1 MRNFKTY
8 GNFIIAFLAVSPA
21 SLPPAQAQEDGA
33 SQLEEMVIL
42 GSRRQEGRSE
52 TDSLVPVDLFDG
64 EELSNMGS
72 TNLDSVL
79 TNLIP
84 SYKVDTQAINDAATL
99 VRPATLRGL
108 PPDSTLVLVNGKRRH
123 RAAVITF
130 LGNGVADGSQGPDIS
145 VIPAV
150 ALKRVEV
157 LRDGAAAQYGSD
169 AIAGVINFELK
180 DYAEGGTVEARWGQ
194 HYEGDGD
201 GFNFAGNIGLPLTSN
216 GFLNLSME
224 YKEADPTS
232 RALQRTDAQA
242 LVDAGNPYIED
253 PSYDSVFHPTVM
265 VWGAPEFKYDYKFFG
280 NMGVDLSDSF
290 EAYGYGN
297 YAKRKVEGGFF
308 FRNPHTRTGVFEG
321 NVHRIRRGADNVAD
335 NYEALYYF
343 DADNDEHKPAVK
355 LSEAMLIK
363 TDTGYITADNSG
375 YDVFDTVRVADIDG
389 SGTGTSCPMIR
400 ILDSN
405 GDPASDS
412 EGMANAE
419 DIAAVM
425 ADPNCESFITRFPGG
440 FVPRFGGTMEDY
452 SFAFGVRGE
461 LGNDW
466 NVDLSGVYGRHEAS
480 FYMRHTLN
488 PQLLGKPDITVDNIP
503 TDYVPGTYTETDYTI
518 NLDVSK
524 LVDIPMFAAPVN
536 VAFGLEHRQEEFKI
550 TPGGENS
557 WFIDNDDFMP
567 GRTTAGLAAQGFGI
581 ASNGF
586 PGFSPRISG
595 TWSRNSYAGY
605 IDVEAEVTDRL
616 TLGAAGR
623 YEDHKKVGD
632 TWDFKISARARVTDA
647 FALRGAVSTG
657 FRAPSVGQANVQN
670 VTTAFT
676 GGKLADEYTLPP
688 THPASALVGGKALTP
703 EESTNFTVGAVFSVG
718 YMDVTIDYFNIN
730 VEDRIARSSD
740 KRLTD
745 ADRRNLLSQGVA
757 DALSFTKLRFF
768 VNDFET
774 TTQGIDIVA
783 TLPLEMGGGDTNI
796 SFAGNWTDTEV
807 DKRNPDLIDDKR
819 VTQLEKN
826 NPEFRFT
833 ATLDHNQGPW
843 RALLRGRFYD
853 SFAEFSADQA
863 PWRLNAG
870 SRFLM
875 DAELGYS
882 LNDNIS
888 LVAGA
893 ENFLDTTPTSQK
905 HNASPYPTGMKY
917 AETSPYGF
925 NGGFYYFRAL
935 YNW

>member
-1 MRNFKTY
+1 MKLNPLPY
-8 GNFIIAFLAVSPA
+8 LLAVILTIPPA
-21 SLPPAQAQEDGA
+21 LIPVAQAQQSEA
-33 SQLEEMVIL
+33 TVIEEIVII
-42 GSRRQEGRSE
+42 GSRRQDGRSQTE
-52 TDSLVPVDLFDG
+52 SLVPVDVFGG
-64 EELSNMGS
+64 EDLSNMGS
-72 TNLDSVL
+72 TDMDQALS
-79 TNLIP
+79 NLIP

-145 VIPAV
+145 VIPSV

-180 DYAEGGTVEARWGQ
+180 DDAEGGAFEARWGQ

-201 GFNFAGNIGLPLTSN
+201 GFNFAGNVGLPMTSN

-224 YKEADPTS
+224 YKESDPTS
-232 RALQRTDAQA
+232 RALQRSDAQA

-280 NMGVDLSDSF
+280 NMGIDLSDSF

-297 YAKRKVEGGFF
+297 YAKRKVEGGFY
-308 FRNPHTRTGVFEG
+308 FRNPHTRSGVFDG
-321 NVHRIRRGADNVAD
+321 PV
-335 NYEALYYF
+335 
-343 DADNDEHKPAVK
+343 
-355 LSEAMLIK
+355 
-363 TDTGYITADNSG
+363 ITVPG
-375 YDVFDTVRVADIDG
+375 HHHGEETYDTVKVADIDG
-389 SGTGTSCPMIR
+389 IGIGGECPAIR
-400 ILDSN
+400 IID
-405 GDPASDS
+405 DV
-412 EGMANAE
+412 ANAE
-419 DIAAVM
+419 DIAAVE

-452 SFAFGVRGE
+452 SFAFGVRGD
-461 LGNDW
+461 LAGDW
-466 NVDLSGVYGRHEAS
+466 YVDLSGVYGRHKAS
-480 FYMRHTLN
+480 FFMKHTLN
-488 PQLLGKPDITVDNIP
+488 PQLLALPEYTVANIP
-503 TDYVPGTYTETDYTI
+503 TDYEPGIYTETDYSL

-524 LVDIPMFAAPVN
+524 SLDMPMFAAPVN
-536 VAFGLEHRQEEFKI
+536 LAFGVEHRQEEFKV
-550 TPGGENS
+550 TQGGMTSWYQDLRPGGLTE
-557 WFIDNDDFMP
+557 
-567 GRTTAGLAAQGFGI
+567 QGFGVG
-581 ASNGF
+581 SNGF
-586 PGFSPRISG
+586 TGFGPRLAG

-605 IDVEAEVTDRL
+605 IDVEAPVTDRIV
-616 TLGAAGR
+616 LGAAGR
-623 YEDHKKVGD
+623 YEDHKGVGD
-632 TWDFKISARARVTDA
+632 TADFKISARADMTDN

-657 FRAPSVGQANVQN
+657 FRAPTVGQANILN

-676 GGKLADEYTLPP
+676 GGMLADEATLPP
-688 THPASALVGGKALTP
+688 THPASALVGGQPLTP
-703 EESTNFTVGAVFSVG
+703 EESTNFTVGAVFNAG
-718 YMDVTIDYFNIN
+718 DLDVTIDYFNIK
-730 VEDRIARSSD
+730 VEDRIARSSN
-740 KRLTD
+740 KVLTD
-745 ADRRNLLSQGVA
+745 ADRQTLIGQGVT
-757 DALSFTKLRFF
+757 DAAAFSQVRFYT
-768 VNDFET
+768 NDFDT

-783 TLPLEMGGGDTNI
+783 TLPVEMMGGNTDF

-807 DKRNPDLIDDKR
+807 DKRNPDVIDDKR
-819 VTQLEKN
+819 VIQLEQN

-833 ATLDHNQGPW
+833 ATAEHNQGPW
-843 RALLRGRFYD
+843 RMLLRGRFYD
-853 SFAEFSADQA
+853 GFAEFSTDDGSA
-863 PWRLNAG
+863 RLNAG

-882 LNDNIS
+882 LNDNIT

-893 ENFLDTTPTSQK
+893 ENFIDTTPTHQRNNECLDPSDPSTF
-905 HNASPYPTGMKY
+905 NCPSGMQY

>member
-1 MRNFKTY
+1 MKLNPLPY
-8 GNFIIAFLAVSPA
+8 LLAVILTIPPA
-21 SLPPAQAQEDGA
+21 LIPVAQAQQSEA
-33 SQLEEMVIL
+33 TVIEEIVII
-42 GSRRQEGRSE
+42 GSRRQDGRSQTE
-52 TDSLVPVDLFDG
+52 SLVPVDVFGG
-64 EELSNMGS
+64 EDLSNMGS
-72 TNLDSVL
+72 TDMDQALS
-79 TNLIP
+79 NLIP

-145 VIPAV
+145 VIPSV

-180 DYAEGGTVEARWGQ
+180 DDAEGGAFEARWGQ

-201 GFNFAGNIGLPLTSN
+201 GFNFAGNVGLPMTSN

-224 YKEADPTS
+224 YKESDPTS
-232 RALQRTDAQA
+232 RALQRSDAQA

-280 NMGVDLSDSF
+280 NMGIDLSDSF

-297 YAKRKVEGGFF
+297 YAKRKVEGGFY
-308 FRNPHTRTGVFEG
+308 FRNPHTRSGVFDG
-321 NVHRIRRGADNVAD
+321 PV
-335 NYEALYYF
+335 
-343 DADNDEHKPAVK
+343 
-355 LSEAMLIK
+355 
-363 TDTGYITADNSG
+363 ITVPG
-375 YDVFDTVRVADIDG
+375 HHHGEETYDTVKVADIDG
-389 SGTGTSCPMIR
+389 IGIGGECPAIR
-400 ILDSN
+400 IID
-405 GDPASDS
+405 DVAS
-412 EGMANAE
+412 AE
-419 DIAAVM
+419 DIAAVE

-452 SFAFGVRGE
+452 SFAFGVRGD
-461 LGNDW
+461 LAGDW
-466 NVDLSGVYGRHEAS
+466 YVDLSGVYGRHKAS
-480 FYMRHTLN
+480 FFMKHTLN
-488 PQLLGKPDITVDNIP
+488 PQLLALPEYTVANIP
-503 TDYVPGTYTETDYTI
+503 TDYEPGIYTETDYSL

-524 LVDIPMFAAPVN
+524 SLDMPMFAAPVN
-536 VAFGLEHRQEEFKI
+536 LAFGVEHRQEEFKV
-550 TPGGENS
+550 TQGGMTSWYQDLRPGGLTE
-557 WFIDNDDFMP
+557 
-567 GRTTAGLAAQGFGI
+567 QGFGVG
-581 ASNGF
+581 SNGF
-586 PGFSPRISG
+586 TGFGPRLAG

-605 IDVEAEVTDRL
+605 IDVEAPVTDRIV
-616 TLGAAGR
+616 LGAAGR
-623 YEDHKKVGD
+623 YEDHKGVGD
-632 TWDFKISARARVTDA
+632 TADFKISARADMTDN

-657 FRAPSVGQANVQN
+657 FRAPTVGQANILN

-676 GGKLADEYTLPP
+676 GGMLADEATLPP
-688 THPASALVGGKALTP
+688 THPASALVGGQPLTP
-703 EESTNFTVGAVFSVG
+703 EESTNFTVGAVFNAG
-718 YMDVTIDYFNIN
+718 DLDVTIDYFNIK
-730 VEDRIARSSD
+730 VEDRIARSSN
-740 KRLTD
+740 KVLTD
-745 ADRRNLLSQGVA
+745 ADRQTLIGQGVT
-757 DALSFTKLRFF
+757 DAAAFSQVRFYT
-768 VNDFET
+768 NDFDT

-783 TLPLEMGGGDTNI
+783 TLPVEMMGGNTDF

-807 DKRNPDLIDDKR
+807 DKRNPDVIDDKR
-819 VTQLEKN
+819 VIQLEQN

-833 ATLDHNQGPW
+833 ATAEHNQGPW
-843 RALLRGRFYD
+843 RMLLRGRFYD
-853 SFAEFSADQA
+853 GFVEFSTDDGSA
-863 PWRLNAG
+863 RLNAG

-882 LNDNIS
+882 LNDNIT

-893 ENFLDTTPTSQK
+893 ENFIDTTPTHQRNNECLDPSDPSTF
-905 HNASPYPTGMKY
+905 NCPSGMQY